1 MHHRRWIA
9 LGAIPILS
17 EFLRLPNR
25 TASAISRRSND
36 RWRHSYSALNAGPRH
51 LRHRHHIPRSTGV
64 SRWLREAFERPPPY
78 VSRCQLVR
86 QLFAPREGDF
96 ELDPNALQEDYR
108 LSGASQNSFSV
119 PNSQNQPYYDVNG
132 SNNSKGYSQSRA
144 KQPRAQTS
152 YGSHPSA
159 YSNNN
164 NHQQQR
170 NAYGYGNPNSNAS
183 DAAIMP

>member
-1 MHHRRWIA
+1 MEDGSHWELSRFYQNFYDFQIA
-9 LGAIPILS
+9 LLQQFPVEAATGGGTRILPLMPGLVTYVTDTIS
-17 EFLRLPNR
+17 QGRRESLDGYVKRL
-25 TASAISRRSND
+25 
-36 RWRHSYSALNAGPRH
+36 SAL
-51 LRHRHHIPRSTGV
+51 
-64 SRWLREAFERPPPY
+64 PPY
-78 VSRCQLVR
+78 ISRCQLVR